1 MNRRLHDRHE
11 TPIARSALI
20 ALSLWLSVALAGCGG
35 GSSGQSTP
43 PPPPPPPPPSFT
55 IVATPSAPSIAPG
68 TSSTF
73 LVSITP
79 KNGFSGTVAVTASGL
94 PSGLSAAPSSFSVQ
108 NTQQTVTLTA
118 ANSLTAGNYSFALN
132 GTSGSLSGST
142 TVSVG
147 VGALADFVIIQPLIP
162 QVVTRFGS
170 TTQTQLQTRA
180 QGLGISNYLLNF
192 SATGLPPGVTASFS
206 TNPVPVG
213 SSTTL
218 SVTAPA
224 SGQWIQNLL
233 FSVVAT
239 PAASVPTEN
248 LTLDLVVAPQPGSIP
263 NNRSDYLRTDDTPQS
278 IVYDATNQQIFSSDY
293 TLNRVD
299 VVSTSTRQIVK
310 SIPVL
315 SPLGLGLTVD
325 GSEVLVGS
333 DTQQVEAISTS
344 NLQIVQ
350 QWTLP
355 RVQGWTYGLGHFSAI
370 ADGTV
375 TFRPSGYS
383 VLSGDLAIWNPAN
396 NSTSLVLMPGNIG
409 NIACFVTAGAQGTTI
424 LVASCSEPGVALV
437 YDTSTKTFS
446 APLHFPGFILNVAAS
461 ADGSQFII
469 SDDTNGIGLYNSQ
482 LQATTFLSPPDPYS
496 GFIFSSDSTR
506 IYLVE
511 GMIVV
516 FDGSGNFISTAP
528 ALGTI
533 PPRAE
538 ISPSPYLETPFAV
551 DSTGIIFGSADHGIA
566 FDDSTYAV
574 NFVSGYNGEPSLD
587 LLLTPDSGPLNVAT
601 PTNFPIEVGFDAVP
615 DIWFGSSRAT
625 DATLGPG
632 PVGSLTATAPS
643 SSQPGPVSV
652 KLILPDGIE
661 IFNPLVFSYGPA
673 PMFVDGD
680 TATPAGGVTSDIIG
694 VGLPSNPSQIQV
706 TIGGASASIVSANP
720 VSIQAT
726 YFPFSYPYPA
736 VDVRITLPPGTGD
749 QDLQVTTA
757 AGSATLSKAIHYAQN
772 VTDYKSPDTFQSVLL
787 DRKRNQ
793 LYLSAGDHIDVFSLT
808 TQQFIS
814 SFTPPSLNGQKV
826 FYGLALTPD
835 NSELLAA
842 NLPDGSVALINPD
855 QPSSS
860 TAVQIVPPGSCGPEY
875 VATTNTGKAFVTQ
888 SGCTGIPLYE
898 LDLSSLQV
906 TAINRQGLSFI
917 EFLAASG
924 NGSKL
929 LVAEGGTK
937 VEIYD
942 VASKTWATNNEVRE
956 NFGVNAAVSID
967 GSVFATGSGMVDAKT
982 NLLGYLAWQ
991 DVFQT
996 PGPGPSLP
1004 LEKVPDGGSL
1014 VYIPYANYTQFNLSY
1029 PGCVDIF
1036 DVNHGALI
1044 HRIILSEQIQ
1054 QVTDAMALDAYGENI
1069 YLITNA
1075 GLTVVQLSA
1084 APLAIGSV
1092 KPATGPVGTKVT
1104 IHGSGFQQTTSVSAN
1119 GSAATAT
1126 FVDANTLQATIPSI
1140 AAGPVQITV
1149 ANPAGGTYSLDNA
1162 FTAQ

>member
-1 MNRRLHDRHE
+1 M
-11 TPIARSALI
+11 I
-20 ALSLWLSVALAGCGG
+20 ALSLWFSFALAGCGG

-79 KNGFSGTVAVTASGL
+79 ENGFSGAVAITVSGL

-108 NTQQTVTLTA
+108 NAQQTVTLTA
-118 ANSLTAGNYSFALN
+118 ANSLVVGNYSFALN
-132 GTSGSLSGST
+132 GTSGSSSGST

-162 QVVTRFGS
+162 QVVTRFGT
-170 TTQTQLQTRA
+170 TTQTQLQTEA

-192 SATGLPPGVTASFS
+192 SATGLPPGVAASFS
-206 TNPVPVG
+206 PNPLPVG

-248 LTLDLVVAPQPGSIP
+248 LTLDLVVAPQQGSIP

-344 NLQIVQ
+344 SLQIVQ

-375 TFRPSGYS
+375 AFQPSTYS
-383 VLSGDLAIWNPAN
+383 VLSGQLAIWNPAN
-396 NSTSLVLMPGNIG
+396 NTTSLVSLPSSLENTV
-409 NIACFVTAGAQGTTI
+409 CFVTAGSMGTNI
-424 LVASCSEPGVALV
+424 LVAQCSSSSKAVV
-437 YDTSTKTFS
+437 YNTATKTFS
-446 APLHFPGFILNVAAS
+446 APLQFPGFILNVAAS
-461 ADGSQFII
+461 PDGSQFII

-496 GFIFSSDSTR
+496 AFIFSSDSTR

-587 LLLTPDSGPLNVAT
+587 LLLTPDSGPVNVAT
-601 PTNFPIEVGFDAVP
+601 PTNFPEEVGFDAVP

-625 DATLGPG
+625 DARLGPG
-632 PVGSLTATAPS
+632 PAGSLSATAPS

-661 IFNPLVFSYGPA
+661 IFNPLVFSYGPV

-680 TATPAGGVTSDIIG
+680 TATSAGGVTSDIIG
-694 VGLPSNPSQIQV
+694 VGLPADPSQIQV

-720 VSIQAT
+720 VSIQGI
-726 YFPFSYPYPA
+726 YFPWSYPYPA

-757 AGSATLSKAIHYAQN
+757 AGAATLSKAIHYAQN
-772 VTDYKSPDTFQSVLL
+772 VTDYRSPDTFQAVLI

-793 LYLSAGDHIDVFSLT
+793 LYLSAGDHIDVFSLA
-808 TQQFIS
+808 TQQFLS
-814 SFTPPSLNGQKV
+814 PLTPPALNGQKA
-826 FYGLALTPD
+826 FYGMALTPD

-860 TAVQIVPPGSCGPEY
+860 SAVQIISPGTCGPEY
-875 VATTNTGKAFVTQ
+875 VVTTNTHKAFVALESL
-888 SGCTGIPLYE
+888 SGGCVGTPLYKV
-898 LDLSSLQV
+898 DLSSLQV
-906 TAINRQGLSFI
+906 TAINRQGLSYI
-917 EFLAASG
+917 ESLVASG

-937 VEIYD
+937 VDIYD
-942 VASKTWATNNEVRE
+942 VASNTWATNNGVRE
-956 NFGVNAAVSID
+956 NVGVNAAVSID
-967 GSVFATGSGMVDAKT
+967 GSVLATGSGMVDAQT
-982 NLLGYLAWQ
+982 NVLGYLAWQ

-1014 VYIPYANYTQFNLSY
+1014 VYIPYANYTEFNLSY

-1054 QVTDAMALDAYGENI
+1054 QVTDAMAIDAYGENI

-1084 APLAIGSV
+1084 APLAIGHLTPS
-1092 KPATGPVGTKVT
+1092 TGQAGTSVT
-1104 IHGSGFQQTTSVSAN
+1104 IYGSGFQQTTSVSAN

-1126 FVDANTLQATIPSI
+1126 FVDANTLQATIPNI